1 VNRPETGPLYGFLT
15 GSQFLARGRKIAIE
29 EAIDSIG
36 VANSYTQAE
45 GPDVSEQR
53 KPTKAALSETW
64 ALIQE
69 QSA

>member
-1 VNRPETGPLYGFLT
+1 MNAPEHPLDGFLT

-29 EAIDSIG
+29 EAIDNIG

-45 GPDVSEQR
+45 GPDVSEHL
-53 KPTKAALSETW
+53 KLAKDALSDAM

>member
-1 VNRPETGPLYGFLT
+1 MNRPETGPLYGFLT

-45 GPDVSEQR
+45 GPDVSEHL
-53 KPTKAALSETW
+53 KLAKDALSDAM